1 MSAHRFRFRRGEFEL
16 ELEGDRDFIEAQLA
30 KWLPAMLGAEG
41 AGGLSIDVKPAEAP
55 ASTSSSTDTFH
66 RVPKDFAPR
75 VTITLADLIRMKEA
89 TSPVDVVT
97 VAGYYMEKYR
107 RQERYSPQDLQ
118 TELAGVSEWDCQ
130 SVEEPFELA
139 VTSGFFEQLRDG
151 SYTLT
156 YKGQTYVQNGLV
168 T

>member
-1 MSAHRFRFRRGEFEL
+1 MSAHRFRFRRGELEF

-30 KWLPAMLGAEG
+30 EWLPALIGESA

-55 ASTSSSTDTFH
+55 EPAPTDTFH

-89 TSPVDVVT
+89 TRPVDVVT

-107 RQERYSPQDLQ
+107 RQERYSPHDLQ
-118 TELAGVSEWDCQ
+118 AELAGVEGWDCQ

-156 YKGQTYVQNGLV
+156 YKGQNYVQNGLV

>member
-1 MSAHRFRFRRGEFEL
+1 MSTHRFRFRRGELEL
-16 ELEGDRDFIEAQLA
+16 ELEGEREFIESQLA
-30 KWLPAMLGAEG
+30 KWLPILSQEAP
-41 AGGLSIDVKPAEAP
+41 GLTLDVKATEPAAEP
-55 ASTSSSTDTFH
+55 ATPADGFH

-75 VTITLADLIRMKEA
+75 VTITLADLVRMKEA
-89 TSPVDVVT
+89 VSPVDLVT

-107 RQERYSPQDLQ
+107 RQERYSPQELQ
-118 TELAGVSEWDCQ
+118 AELDGLSAWDCH
-130 SVEEPFELA
+130 SVDEPFELA

-156 YKGQTYVQNGLV
+156 YKGQNYVQNGLA